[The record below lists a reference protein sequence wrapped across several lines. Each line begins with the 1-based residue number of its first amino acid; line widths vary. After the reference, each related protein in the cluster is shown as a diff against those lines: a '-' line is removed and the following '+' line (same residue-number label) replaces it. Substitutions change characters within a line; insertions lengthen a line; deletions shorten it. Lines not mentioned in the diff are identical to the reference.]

1 MTENEARSY
10 VENITAASRETIAR
24 LEQFAAAVI
33 AENRNQNLI
42 SQSTISEIWRR
53 HILDSAQLLRFVSE
67 RPTPS
72 EWIDLGTGPGFPGM
86 VVGIL
91 QPAPMLLVEER
102 RRRAAFLEDQVKILG
117 LDHVEIWSGR
127 LESLPTR
134 PASIISA
141 RAFAPL
147 GRLLQIAHRFSTPDT
162 LWLLPKGK
170 SAREELET
178 VAASW
183 QGEFN
188 MKPSLSDPDAS
199 IVVARQ
205 VAPKKDG
212 R

>member
-1 MTENEARSY
+1 VTRIA
-10 VENITAASRETIAR
+10 AASPERISR

-42 SQSTISEIWRR
+42 SHSTMGEIWQR
-53 HILDSAQLLRFVSE
+53 HILDSAQLLAFVSE
-67 RPTPS
+67 RPSASP
-72 EWIDLGTGPGFPGM
+72 WIDLGTGAGFPGM
-86 VVGIL
+86 VIGIL
-91 QPAPMLLVEER
+91 RQAPVLLVEER
-102 RRRAAFLEDQVKILG
+102 RRRAMFLGDQAKALG
-117 LDHVEIWSGR
+117 LDNVEVWAGR
-127 LESLPTR
+127 LETLPTR
-134 PASIISA
+134 PASVISA

-147 GRLLQIAHRFSTPDT
+147 GRLFQLSHRFSGNDT

-188 MKPSLSDPDAS
+188 VKPSLSDPDAS
-199 IVVARQ
+199 IVVARH
-205 VAPKKDG
+205 VLPKRDG